1 MSLRSARVWSLLLL
15 VLLDTIWFCTFAF
28 VIPVPWDSSSEVL
41 KRIFSFFLLSIPE
54 SGSFFDVVFWIT
66 AAIVILVGS
75 LLLSGNQKIAKF
87 KEVADPLVPLVVY
100 NIASFLA
107 LDYVC

>member
-1 MSLRSARVWSLLLL
+1 MLCPFRPSFPPPPRNSFSLSLFYQS
-15 VLLDTIWFCTFAF
+15 VHHPSFH
-28 VIPVPWDSSSEVL
+28 SEVL